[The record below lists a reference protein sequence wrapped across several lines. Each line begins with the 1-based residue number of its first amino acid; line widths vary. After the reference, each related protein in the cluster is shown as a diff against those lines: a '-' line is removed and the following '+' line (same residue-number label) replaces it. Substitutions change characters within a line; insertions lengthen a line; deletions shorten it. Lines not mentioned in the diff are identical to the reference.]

1 MPPDRVLARRRTIGD
16 RIRSARVHANL
27 TQEAISLRTDIRIA
41 TISEIEQGRR
51 AALIDTLIVIAD
63 AIGVPLADLVQE

>member
-1 MPPDRVLARRRTIGD
+1 MPPDRVLARRRAIGD

-63 AIGVPLADLVQE
+63 AIGVPLADLVRE